1 MSRPDTA
8 AGLRRWAEGSYA
20 YEAAV
25 ELLIR
30 AFNGRFARPGWPWIA
45 DTSGELSWLDAAQ
58 IAPDT
63 TGALSGG
70 ERRLLAVVAALAGEQ
85 PADISEVAGL
95 DRDLLDLV
103 LAAIAHAGGSHQHSD
118 IRSGSG
124 GRPEFARLPPL
135 HPWPPLTPNRP
146 DA

>member
-1 MSRPDTA
+1 MSRPD
-8 AGLRRWAEGSYA
+8 AGLRRWAAGSYA

-30 AFNGRFARPGWPWIA
+30 AFNGRFARPGWPWIP
-45 DTSGELSWLDAAQ
+45 DTSGELSWLDADQ
-58 IAPDT
+58 ITPGT

-70 ERRLLAVVAALAGEQ
+70 ERRLLAVVAALAGGQ
-85 PADISEVAGL
+85 PADLSDVAGL

-118 IRSGSG
+118 IRPSRD
-124 GRPEFARLPPL
+124 GRHEYARLPSL
-135 HPWPPLTPNRP
+135 HPWPTN
-146 DA
+146 